1 MDATDWNARYRDQ
14 ELVWS
19 AGPNQFVEEI
29 CAPMPP
35 GRSID
40 LAAGEGRNALWLA
53 ERGWDSTAVDFSD
66 VAVAKARAIAERRG
80 VHLTT
85 EVADLATYAPDA
97 AAYDLVLIAYL
108 QLPAEQLGPILE
120 RAAAAVAPNGAFLL
134 VNHDLANLDGGY
146 GGPQSAA
153 VLTTP
158 EQVVAAVGSTVVI
171 ERAEVVERH
180 VDTAE
185 GRRTA
190 LDTLVLAR
198 RPADA

>member
-1 MDATDWNARYRDQ
+1 MDAPDWDDRYRDQ

-19 AGPNQFVEEI
+19 AGPNQFVEAM
-29 CAPMPP
+29 CSSLTP

-53 ERGWDSTAVDFSD
+53 EHGWDSTAVDFSE
-66 VAVAKARAIAERRG
+66 VAIGKALAIADRRG
-80 VHLTT
+80 VRLTT
-85 EVADLATYAPDA
+85 EVADLTIYTPAV
-97 AAYDLVLIAYL
+97 AAYDLVLVAYL
-108 QLPAEQLGPILE
+108 QLPADRLDPILA
-120 RAAAAVAPNGAFLL
+120 RAAAAVAAGGVFLL

-146 GGPQSAA
+146 GGPQSAV

-158 EQVVAAVGSTVVI
+158 EQVVAAVGDTVVI

-180 VDTAE
+180 VDTAD

-198 RPADA
+198 RPG